1 MAGMDIAAGRSFPR
15 LTALSLSRAHLTDLA
30 SQGSIHRDV
39 ASTGRTTFKLR
50 FRSAGRQVVRYLG
63 GDAQFVEQIERELGQ
78 LQHAVKERRSSR
90 RLLRSAGSAL
100 RHLKQRLEPRLRLI
114 GFHFHG
120 REIRRQAMAGLR
132 IRGRTFRI
140 SEIYLKEFVMEG
152 SREKSVDE
160 RALNVGAAADLQL
173 RDQRCA
179 LFDGLT
185 AEALRCSN
193 PLQAVLRLDAALSLE
208 ITSKLGAQIVK
219 RLRDE
224 AAEQT
229 PAVETIAL
237 LGVRSVAHRQ
247 AMQLLEIDRAC
258 SEGRLSWNAQI
269 PLSLPQPEK

>member
-1 MAGMDIAAGRSFPR
+1 MAGTNVVAGPCFPGLR
-15 LTALSLSRAHLTDLA
+15 ALSLTRTHFDDLA
-30 SQGSIHRDV
+30 SQGSIQRDV
-39 ASTGRTTFKLR
+39 ASSGRATFKLR
-50 FRSAGRQVVRYLG
+50 FRSEGRQVVRCLG
-63 GDAQFVEQIERELGQ
+63 GDAQFVKQIERELAE

-140 SEIYLKEFVMEG
+140 SETYFKELVMEG
-152 SREKSVDE
+152 SRENSVDE
-160 RALNVGAAADLQL
+160 RPLIVEVAADSRGQEQ
-173 RDQRCA
+173 QRE
-179 LFDGLT
+179 LFDGLRT
-185 AEALRCSN
+185 EALQCPNR
-193 PLQAVLRLDAALSLE
+193 LQAALRFEAALSME
-208 ITSKLGAQIVK
+208 ITSKLGEQIVK
-219 RLRDE
+219 RLRNDT
-224 AAEQT
+224 AEKT

-258 SEGRLSWNAQI
+258 SDGQFSWNAQI
-269 PLSLPQPEK
+269 PLNLPQPEK